1 MIFIDTCIV
10 IEYLKNNSFLSK
22 YNLEELFV
30 SEIVIMEL
38 FQGAKNKSDLAFIKK
53 ELSVFK
59 IVDTNNKII
68 TLSMHI
74 LEKYNLSHNMK
85 IMDAIIASTV
95 MIYDLQLITLNEK
108 DFKFIK
114 QIRIINPLKKKIK

>member
-10 IEYLKNNSFLSK
+10 IEYLKNNSFLSE
-22 YNLEELFV
+22 YNLDELFI

-59 IVDTNNKII
+59 VVDTNNKII
-68 TLSMHI
+68 SLSKHI

-85 IMDAIIASTV
+85 IIDAIIASTAMV
-95 MIYDLQLITLNEK
+95 YDLQLITLNEK

-114 QIRIINPLKKKIK
+114 QIRLINPVKKI

>member
-1 MIFIDTCIV
+1 MIFLDTCIV
-10 IEYLKNNSFLSK
+10 IEHLKNNSFLSP

-53 ELSVFK
+53 ELSIFK
-59 IVDTNNKII
+59 VVDTNNKII
-68 TLSMHI
+68 RLSKHI

-85 IMDAIIASTV
+85 IIDAIIASTV
-95 MIYDLQLITLNEK
+95 MIYDLQLVTLNEK

-114 QIRIINPLKKKIK
+114 QIRLINPLKKKTK

>member
-1 MIFIDTCIV
+1 
-10 IEYLKNNSFLSK
+10 LFLSH
-22 YNLEELFV
+22 YNIEELFV
-30 SEIVIMEL
+30 SEIVVMEL

-59 IVDTNNKII
+59 IIETNSKII
-68 TLSMHI
+68 TLSMQL

-95 MIYDLQLITLNEK
+95 MVYNLQLITLNEK

-114 QIRIINPLKKKIK
+114 QIKLINPFKEKLK

>member
-1 MIFIDTCIV
+1 MIFVDTCIV
-10 IEYLKNNSFLSK
+10 IEYLKNNSFLSQ

-59 IVDTNNKII
+59 VVDTNNKII
-68 TLSMHI
+68 TLSKNI

-108 DFKFIK
+108 DFKLLLN
-114 QIRIINPLKKKIK
+114 QIGTD

>member
-1 MIFIDTCIV
+1 MIFIDTCVV
-10 IEYLKNNSFLSK
+10 IEYLKNNLFLSQ
-22 YNLEELFV
+22 YNIEELFV
-30 SEIVIMEL
+30 SEIVVMEL

-53 ELSVFK
+53 ELSIFK
-59 IVDTNNKII
+59 IINTNSKVI
-68 TLSMHI
+68 TLSMQL

-95 MIYDLQLITLNEK
+95 MVYDLQLITLNEK

-114 QIRIINPLKKKIK
+114 QIRLINPFKEKSK